1 MLRGALGRDCTVS
14 EDVQLASPLGQRLPS
29 FVLMPLDLCPECSD
43 WPGAVGCVNIAP
55 LVSQLLNAPCT
66 PAVSLDARLSVTR
79 LLDHILAPAPP
90 WPVPF
95 RREGKKFVD
104 RVLRFG
110 GWPWL
115 P

>member
-1 MLRGALGRDCTVS
+1 MLRGALGRDCTAS

-43 WPGAVGCVNIAP
+43 WPGA
-55 LVSQLLNAPCT
+55 CT

-104 RVLRFG
+104 RVLRLG